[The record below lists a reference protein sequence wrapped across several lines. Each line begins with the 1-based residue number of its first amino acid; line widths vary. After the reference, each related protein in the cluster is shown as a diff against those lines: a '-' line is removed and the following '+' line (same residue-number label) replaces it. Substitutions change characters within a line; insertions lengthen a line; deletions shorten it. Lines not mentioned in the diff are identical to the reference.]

1 MTGVYAERML
11 LRCVLVNES
20 MSTSPLV
27 PRRDYSNTEHLSENS
42 LVVWRLG

>member
-1 MTGVYAERML
+1 MTGVYADRML

-27 PRRDYSNTEHLSENS
+27 PRDYNHTEHLSENS